1 LLYNDKMNFCQYK
14 SIFGNPSEGVHSTR
28 IFGVAAVDLILTL
41 LASVLIAKYYKIDLL
56 KTTIIIFL
64 IGIVAHR
71 LFCVNTTINK
81 MIFGTV

>member
-1 LLYNDKMNFCQYK
+1 MNFCQYK